1 MVKKGQSQHSRA
13 DGSSTRYKPVATVSG
28 QRFLR
33 EAILTKVFATQVP
46 SIVVL
51 QAPAGHG
58 KSTVLRQIR
67 DECEAHQVRCAWLN
81 LAEDDNDGQRHST
94 HLLRMLRQLF
104 PGEISVSKAPVEGST
119 RLQDRADWFVEILDR
134 DESPIALFVDEF
146 EVLSSRTVLS
156 FWRDLLL
163 KLPDHVQVFIAARA
177 APDIGIPRLTV
188 SDRILVLSSR
198 DLCFSADEVQSFFR
212 STESE
217 PMPDSEIK
225 AIHRCTEGWPA
236 AVQLFRLGLSRMSP
250 ADVLKGL
257 DNYRPR
263 ELADY
268 LTECVLDG
276 LASDVRIFLQRTSI
290 LNRMNAQVCNTLT
303 GRSDSQNVLSRLEKL
318 GLFVSAIDEG
328 HTWFRYHS
336 LFATQLREQLLT
348 DDQDRFR
355 ILNRQAAGWF
365 HANEMFNDAMHHA
378 VAANDLVFAADILEA
393 WSERLISDGELSI
406 AERWYDCL
414 PVEEVRKRPVL
425 QRRIAWALAF
435 LRQHAKLGL
444 LLGATTDEQWLSL
457 DCPREQLPVRA
468 MVSAC
473 ADNMTQAFEIISRV
487 QAEASDLDRFTA
499 FELSAA
505 ANLDAFRYIVIGD
518 FRQAEISLAAAQA
531 LNPQGKAFFSG
542 GYTVSVR
549 GLLLL
554 LKGRPLEAIENL
566 QTALAEQ
573 RRALD
578 LPFATAPLMCCYLWA
593 LYECNRLD
601 DILKSFSTYRDMAL
615 ACPIPDLFVV
625 GVLSTVRAY
634 RLLGHEE
641 KSVSLLLEAEILAQQ
656 NRWPRIVNALRRER
670 DAKMPSS
677 RQSKSTAS
685 LVGEMNE
692 TRKSWVTFEEIFTNS
707 RIDPI
712 RLAIKQENYSEASD
726 ALTELLT
733 LRPDCT
739 LLETKLGLCKS
750 VLLEARGLKNPAA
763 RQFSST
769 LRLAFESN
777 FPRALLDEGNT
788 LSSLLD
794 DYLESTRTQP
804 AVPLRAF
811 ALEIKAALEP
821 PRPFKLAEDPQES
834 LDISQFSEREREI
847 VECLSQRMS
856 NQEIARITHISENT
870 VKFHLKK
877 IFAKLGVGRRIDA
890 YSALIGLKRSGA

>member
-1 MVKKGQSQHSRA
+1 MIKKGSSQRIRA
-13 DGSSTRYKPVATVSG
+13 DGSSTRYKPVATTSG

-33 EAILTKVFATQVP
+33 ENILSKVFATQAP

-58 KSTVLRQIR
+58 KSTVLRQIH

-81 LAEDDNDGQRHST
+81 LDEDDNDGQRHST

-104 PGEISVSKAPVEGST
+104 SDDSSISKALTEGST
-119 RLQDRADWFVEILDR
+119 RLQDRADWFLEILDR

-146 EVLSSRTVLS
+146 EVLSSKTVLS

-163 KLPDHVQVFIAARA
+163 KLPDHVQVYIAARS

-198 DLCFSADEVQSFFR
+198 DLCFSENEVHSFFR

-217 PMPDSEIK
+217 PMPVSDIK

-318 GLFVSAIDEG
+318 GLFVSAIDEN

-348 DDQDRFR
+348 DDQERFR
-355 ILNRQAAGWF
+355 TLNRQAAGWF
-365 HANEMFNDAMHHA
+365 HANEMYNDAMHHA

-414 PVEEVRKRPVL
+414 PVEEVRKRPIL

-435 LRQHAKLGL
+435 LRQHIKLGL
-444 LLGATTDEQWLSL
+444 LLGATTDEQWLST

-473 ADNMTQAFEIISRV
+473 ADNMAQAFEIISRV

-518 FRQAEISLAAAQA
+518 FRQAELRLAAAQA

-554 LKGRPLEAIENL
+554 LKGRPLEAIEIL
-566 QTALAEQ
+566 QAALAEQ

-578 LPFATAPLMCCYLWA
+578 LPFATAPLTCCYLWA

-601 DILKSFSTYRDMAL
+601 DVLKSFSAYRDMAL
-615 ACPIPDLFVV
+615 TCPIPDLFIV

-641 KSVSLLLEAEILAQQ
+641 KSVALLLEAEVLAQQ
-656 NRWPRIVNALRRER
+656 NRWPRIVSSLRRER
-670 DAKMPSS
+670 DMKMSPS
-677 RQSKSTAS
+677 RQNRSAGKT
-685 LVGEMNE
+685 VE
-692 TRKSWVTFEEIFTNS
+692 TNKHWLTFEEIFTDS
-707 RIDPI
+707 RIEPI
-712 RLAIKQENYSEASD
+712 RLAIKQERYSEASD
-726 ALTELLT
+726 ALSDLLT

-739 LLETKLGLCKS
+739 LLETKLGFCKA

-763 RQFSST
+763 RQFASS
-769 LRLAFESN
+769 LRLAQESH
-777 FPRALLDEGNT
+777 FSRALLDEGQA

-794 DYLESTRTQP
+794 DYLDSTKTQT

-821 PRPFKLAEDPQES
+821 PRPSTLSDDQQEH

-877 IFAKLGVGRRIDA
+877 IFMKLGVGRRIDA
-890 YSALIGLKRSGA
+890 YSALIGLKRSDA